1 MNTTDNE
8 IEEKALAI
16 DKGMDEFCESMHTNI
31 SETLKLWGDVLIE
44 GCEHGW
50 CKKMKF
56 DDRDIYYAMKM
67 FIAICE
73 NKARKEGVEI
83 NEVSDEMSVREFIM
97 SHFGFT
103 FDWKPEKQG
112 V

>member
-1 MNTTDNE
+1 MTDE
-8 IEEKALAI
+8 FEVKPFAS
-16 DKGMDEFCESMHTNI
+16 DKGMEAFCESMHTNI

-50 CKKMKF
+50 CEKMDF

-67 FIAICE
+67 LLAICG
-73 NKARKEGVEI
+73 NKAKRGGVGTDA
-83 NEVSDEMSVREFIM
+83 VSDEASMREYIA
-97 SHFGFT
+97 SRFGIT
-103 FDWKPEKQG
+103 FDWNPENEP